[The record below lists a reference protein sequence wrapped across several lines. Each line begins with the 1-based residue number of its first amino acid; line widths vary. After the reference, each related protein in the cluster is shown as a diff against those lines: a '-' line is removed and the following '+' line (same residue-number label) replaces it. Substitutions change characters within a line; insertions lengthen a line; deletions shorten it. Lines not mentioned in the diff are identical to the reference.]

1 MAART
6 LPQPD
11 SPRTVTVHVLTRY
24 EARRVRARAHV
35 LGEVFDTQ
43 GGRVELYL
51 YSTRSRQVHAR
62 RTIRRLGREEV
73 TFDTRRVPF
82 GCCAFEASFID
93 RHGSRWRTQVIQDSL
108 PGAFPWLGSSEGV
121 SRRVPPPWIPLEV
134 SQHNRVTTVSCWG
147 REYTFAGKN
156 LVSTVAAADA
166 DLLAAPITVRA
177 IVSGRQVRWQRAEV
191 DVVAQSRD
199 RVLLTSRAVAARG
212 LSLTARIQIDFDGM
226 IRLDWELSTR
236 RALQLDALSVDV
248 PMRPE
253 VARYVYHFPGSWG
266 QSRNVGALPSDGIRL
281 GFRPFVWL
289 GDEERG
295 FSWFAESDQGFSL
308 RDPEGA
314 IEVIPGSNVTLMRVN
329 LVTLP
334 ARLLPGSGE
343 ESASTFTGH
352 GEETQPVVPGGLV
365 TERLQYAMGLQA
377 TPVKPVESDA
387 WEQRIYCI
395 NQSTEGFRPRL
406 RVSNALL
413 DRLVAAG
420 VRAVVL
426 FEHWADAE
434 GYVRT
439 PHDRAVRKIVDACH
453 QRGLKV
459 LLYHSFL
466 ISDLIDEWQAIGKD
480 CLVVPKGGYPVF
492 HYQPQ
497 PDQSAWRVC
506 LNSLYQDLL
515 VHGMAEA
522 MDRYDTDGVYLDG
535 TEYPFACANTEH
547 GCGSLQPGGAIA
559 PTYPLFAVRSA
570 MRRIHEVVRSRRRH
584 GLINVHNSTCMT
596 IPTLGWATSYWDGE
610 QFQGV
615 GAGTDVAALLPLD
628 AFRAE
633 FMGRQWGV
641 PAEFLLAGAA
651 YTYEQAWSFS
661 LLHDVPV
668 RPIAARDLELISRI
682 WRTMDDFGRQQAEWL
697 PYWRNADE
705 VSVSPH
711 DCYVSLYRHPRHGV
725 LAVVANLSTR
735 ETTVRWTLDLAA
747 LGLDAENLHAVD
759 ALDGGPVTLKSGAGA
774 VRLPPLGWKLLWIRS

>member
-1 MAART
+1 
-6 LPQPD
+6 
-11 SPRTVTVHVLTRY
+11 
-24 EARRVRARAHV
+24 
-35 LGEVFDTQ
+35 
-43 GGRVELYL
+43 
-51 YSTRSRQVHAR
+51 
-62 RTIRRLGREEV
+62 
-73 TFDTRRVPF
+73 
-82 GCCAFEASFID
+82 
-93 RHGSRWRTQVIQDSL
+93 
-108 PGAFPWLGSSEGV
+108 
-121 SRRVPPPWIPLEV
+121 
-134 SQHNRVTTVSCWG
+134 
-147 REYTFAGKN
+147 
-156 LVSTVAAADA
+156 
-166 DLLAAPITVRA
+166 
-177 IVSGRQVRWQRAEV
+177 
-191 DVVAQSRD
+191 
-199 RVLLTSRAVAARG
+199 
-212 LSLTARIQIDFDGM
+212 
-226 IRLDWELSTR
+226 
-236 RALQLDALSVDV
+236 
-248 PMRPE
+248 
-253 VARYVYHFPGSWG
+253 
-266 QSRNVGALPSDGIRL
+266 
-281 GFRPFVWL
+281 
-289 GDEERG
+289 
-295 FSWFAESDQGFSL
+295 
-308 RDPEGA
+308 
-314 IEVIPGSNVTLMRVN
+314 
-329 LVTLP
+329 
-334 ARLLPGSGE
+334 
-343 ESASTFTGH
+343 
-352 GEETQPVVPGGLV
+352 
-365 TERLQYAMGLQA
+365 
-377 TPVKPVESDA
+377 
-387 WEQRIYCI
+387 
-395 NQSTEGFRPRL
+395 
-406 RVSNALL
+406 VSNALL